1 MLIKVIA
8 FICVMPSKYIL
19 QDINEKTAYQDF
31 KRKWGAD
38 SRFEA
43 LDRKERE
50 ALFNEKYAHH

>member
-1 MLIKVIA
+1 
-8 FICVMPSKYIL
+8 MPSKYIL

-50 ALFNEKYAHH
+50 ALFNEKYDHH